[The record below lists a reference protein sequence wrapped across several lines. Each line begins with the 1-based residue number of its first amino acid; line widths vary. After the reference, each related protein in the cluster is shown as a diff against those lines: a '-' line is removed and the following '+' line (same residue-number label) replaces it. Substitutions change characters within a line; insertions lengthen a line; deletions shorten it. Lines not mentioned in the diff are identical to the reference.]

1 MLFESVHAAS
11 SLAAYPFPRA
21 QRYVRLMHS
30 GLSRVLM
37 AVLARGRHR
46 QDGTWRLDRHVPQGF
61 P

>member
-1 MLFESVHAAS
+1 
-11 SLAAYPFPRA
+11 
-21 QRYVRLMHS
+21 MHS